1 MGIVENRAAIRE
13 QLRSARALPL
23 LPEGDGGLLLRST
36 GSSLAGFGFHDAS
49 FSRPQPAPGA
59 RVAIFVALCPLYN
72 VSIGGPR
79 GEATVSGQLLAALER
94 AVGRRFT
101 FLHRNVSP
109 MCWRKG
115 DERGAELKAGHAGCR
130 DPTGSVLEVLSD
142 IGELYILGVQRSGA
156 NLLGVVLCGGAA
168 LASIVG
174 EAASP
179 SVNLFKSFR
188 GPERFGIMRFFGTT
202 HPKFASPVAPNNAGV
217 AQRLG
222 IALGDGLAVSTAV
235 VAGYA
240 TICASLQGG
249 EDRSVEAEATR
260 IHDLV
265 RLDDASPHIAAR
277 PWAQRRESIVDEA
290 TSRRLEAAVRSQ
302 RSRGG

>member
-1 MGIVENRAAIRE
+1 MRIVENRAAIRE
-13 QLRSARALPL
+13 QLRSARALPRL
-23 LPEGDGGLLLRST
+23 HQGDGGLLLRST
-36 GSSLAGFGFHDAS
+36 GSSLAGFGFNDAS
-49 FSRPQPAPGA
+49 FSRPPPAPGA
-59 RVAIFVALCPLYN
+59 RVAIFEALCPLYD

-79 GEATVSGQLLAALER
+79 SEATVSGQLLAGLER
-94 AVGRRFT
+94 AVGTRFS

-115 DERGAELKAGHAGCR
+115 DSSGAELKAGHAGCR
-130 DPTGSVLEVLSD
+130 DPSGSVLEVLSD
-142 IGELYILGVQRSGA
+142 IGELYILGVQRTGA
-156 NLLGVVLCGGAA
+156 VVLGVVLCGGAA

-174 EAASP
+174 EAATT
-179 SVNLFKSFR
+179 SVNLFESFR
-188 GPERFGIMRFFGTT
+188 GPERFGAVRFFGTT
-202 HPKFASPVAPNNAGV
+202 HPKFASPVAPNCAGV
-217 AQRLG
+217 AQRLK

-240 TICASLQGG
+240 IICASLQGG
-249 EDRSVEAEATR
+249 TDRVEAEAAR

-277 PWAQRRESIVDEA
+277 PWAQRNERVVDEA